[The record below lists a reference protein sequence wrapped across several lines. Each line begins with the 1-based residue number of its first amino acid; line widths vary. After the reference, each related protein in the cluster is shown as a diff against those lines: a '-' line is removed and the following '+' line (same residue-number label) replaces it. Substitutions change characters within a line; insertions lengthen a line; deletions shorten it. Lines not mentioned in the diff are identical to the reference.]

1 MFTQNPQTIGIK
13 ELRGTYVFD
22 LRTCNR
28 TLTFNR
34 FFWNMIRPEYR
45 EAFLEDEEAAMDAAL
60 LSDQEKILV
69 RARDWL
75 GIVQYGV
82 NFFVLEKWARVVRR
96 SNLEV
101 YAIMRGE
108 TLEEFMQTRAVPHA
122 R

>member
-1 MFTQNPQTIGIK
+1 MFTQNPQTAGL
-13 ELRGTYVFD
+13 ELLAGTYVFD

-34 FFWNMIRPEYR
+34 FFWNMIRAECR
-45 EAFLEDEEAAMDAAL
+45 QAFWDDEEAAMTAAG
-60 LSDQEKILV
+60 LSDEEKAFV

-82 NFFVLEKWARVVRR
+82 NFFALEKWARVVKRT
-96 SNLEV
+96 NLEV

-108 TLEEFMQTRAVPHA
+108 DFEEFMNTRAVPHA

>member
-1 MFTQNPQTIGIK
+1 MTLSNP
-13 ELRGTYVFD
+13 ELDGMETLKGTYPFD
-22 LRTCNR
+22 LRICNR
-28 TLTFNR
+28 TLNFNR
-34 FFWNMIRPEYR
+34 FFWNMIRAENR
-45 EAFLEDEEAAMDAAL
+45 EAFWGDEEAAMSAAGL
-60 LSDQEKILV
+60 KEEEKALV

-82 NFFVLEKWARVVRR
+82 NFFVLEKWARVVKK

-108 TLEEFMQTRAVPHA
+108 TFEAFLSTRRVPEA

>member
-1 MFTQNPQTIGIK
+1 MFTQNPQTVGIE
-13 ELRGTYVFD
+13 ELTGTYVFD

-28 TLTFNR
+28 TLAFNR
-34 FFWNMIRPEYR
+34 FFWNMIRPKYR
-45 EAFLEDEEAAMDAAL
+45 QAFLDDEEAAMTVAS
-60 LSDQEKILV
+60 LST
-69 RARDWL
+69 RRRHSCARDWL

-96 SNLEV
+96 TNLEV

-122 R
+122 T